1 MSLSNASHHQ
11 YGYFSMDIISI
22 LHHYCLGSR
31 SGRGSGRR
39 RRSRRGSG
47 GRRGSGR
54 RKRGSGGRRRRGSGG
69 RRRSRRGSGSGRIR
83 SGDQEKVKVNMNIL
97 NPEGVGK
104 NAIRAEDDLENI
116 AVG

>member
-39 RRSRRGSG
+39 RRSRRGIG
-47 GRRGSGR
+47 
-54 RKRGSGGRRRRGSGG
+54 RRRGSGG